1 MKSPTISVAVSR
13 EHYRVFAAAVRL
25 IRKEY
30 GAEAP
35 TAVALIEFQL
45 AHRTAVGVAKEYL
58 DCIGDFTGR
67 RRVRSKATHRTARLT
82 RTHGRLNRLR
92 AVLAPKDPSRN

>member
-1 MKSPTISVAVSR
+1 MKSPTISVPVSR
-13 EHYRVFAAAVRL
+13 EHYRVFVSAVRL
-25 IRKEY
+25 IRKER

-45 AHRTAVGVAKEYL
+45 ANRTAVGVAKDYL

-67 RRVRSKATHRTARLT
+67 RRVRSKATHRAARLAKT
-82 RTHGRLNRLR
+82 DDRVNILR
-92 AVLAPKDPSRN
+92 AVLTPKDPSRN